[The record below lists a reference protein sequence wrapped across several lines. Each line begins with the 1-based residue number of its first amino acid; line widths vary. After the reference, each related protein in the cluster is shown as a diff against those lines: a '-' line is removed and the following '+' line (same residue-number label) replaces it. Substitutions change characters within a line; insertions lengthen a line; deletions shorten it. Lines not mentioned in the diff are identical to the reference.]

1 MSNYNREAYVSADI
15 SELWAGYNVYLTT
28 SYKDGTIIQEKS
40 IPCRTKEDAEEIA
53 EKFLNGEYNG
63 EN

>member
-15 SELWAGYNVYLTT
+15 SELWAGYNVHLTT
-28 SYKDGTIIQEKS
+28 TYKDGTIIQEKS

-53 EKFLNGEYNG
+53 EKFLNGEYNA
-63 EN
+63 ES

>member
-28 SYKDGTIIQEKS
+28 TYKDGTILDERS

-53 EKFLNGEYNG
+53 EKFLNGEYNA
-63 EN
+63 ES

>member
-53 EKFLNGEYNG
+53 EKFLNGEYG
-63 EN
+63 E

>member
-15 SELWAGYNVYLTT
+15 SKLWAGYNVYLTT
-28 SYKDGTIIQEKS
+28 TYEDGTIIQEKS

-53 EKFLNGEYNG
+53 EKFLNGEYNA
-63 EN
+63 ES